1 MFLSLE
7 KIMLMLPA
15 TGQSRDSFRL
25 QVQQAVEDFCL
36 QYAQHADF
44 VQYIS
49 DYYAHKIDEWVR
61 GFRDVEHA
69 QQDTIGACEGY
80 HSAIKGNELAQKHR
94 LQGRRLD
101 WLLHE
106 LFYEVE
112 PRIRYKSACKA
123 ADFGTNRK
131 KEERVTA
138 AVIAAHKIPDSYVQL
153 PDSPD
158 GTATVTSMQDSARQY
173 QASHATGTAHPMAI
187 LNRVQDS
194 WGNSIV
200 RKGVLGLDAF
210 PKARRK
216 LSESAAAIQP
226 AEAEALPF
234 SKPKPSRKKTGPRQ
248 QAKAAAA
255 ETGQENSSAAANTVP
270 SAVPSAE
277 PQAPM
282 GKPSAVKATQRMR
295 KCGECANCLRPKSKK
310 VCLRNQQQRLAA

>member
-173 QASHATGTAHPMAI
+173 QVTGAGTASARCVCPEGQLHNLCKHMMKVLALREGVSGAEII
-187 LNRVQDS
+187 L
-194 WGNSIV
+194 
-200 RKGVLGLDAF
+200 AF
-210 PKARRK
+210 GTRAGT
-216 LSESAAAIQP
+216 S
-226 AEAEALPF
+226 
-234 SKPKPSRKKTGPRQ
+234 
-248 QAKAAAA
+248 
-255 ETGQENSSAAANTVP
+255 QE
-270 SAVPSAE
+270 
-277 PQAPM
+277 
-282 GKPSAVKATQRMR
+282 
-295 KCGECANCLRPKSKK
+295 
-310 VCLRNQQQRLAA
+310 